1 MVKVDGVQLLL
12 KLFRRLVQYCSF
24 VALTGS
30 SDSVSM
36 TSVMMFITAAL
47 GDNVW

>member
-1 MVKVDGVQLLL
+1 MMRVDGVHLEL
-12 KLFRRLVQYCSF
+12 KLFRRLVQYFNS
-24 VALTGS
+24 VALTSS

-36 TSVMMFITAAL
+36 TSVMMFITAAV